1 MPAFLAVRAWD
12 TVSIVLLR
20 PASSGIFAKPLEV
33 GPFLHAATDATC
45 LIARPRVEHAV
56 AHWASAVFVDVI
68 GPYLS
73 APVHDPPVSGGC
85 LQCEEPL
92 AACAARERFGR
103 RTREMHDG

>member
-1 MPAFLAVRAWD
+1 MFDR
-12 TVSIVLLR
+12 
-20 PASSGIFAKPLEV
+20 
-33 GPFLHAATDATC
+33 
-45 LIARPRVEHAV
+45 ARPRVEHAV

-92 AACAARERFGR
+92 AACAARERLGR
-103 RTREMHDG
+103 RTHGMHDDMIACEGRKPSASFSHIHECSRMHFLLMHAGCAAGLPAQ